1 MTDEDIEKVRQQYVD
16 CLQPLFFPEDPV
28 SNDIVKFFASLL
40 RIVGMEDK
48 GWDPFLESR
57 ATLEDLNAIMQ
68 TDLPKEKFPDVD
80 MTIWRMGLL
89 MYSHIVEM
97 DAPYEVITNL
107 LRFRLGKGYSPN
119 PYYMFLKSKQ
129 KKQFKKFGLYPKQK
143 IEIIKNLS
151 SDAGLTVGD
160 IFDDFYNGELRNA
173 ISHSDYILS
182 EEEFRCRRGT
192 GAVGAY
198 SIPLTELNEI
208 ITRSKLFVSTFFGLE
223 RAARKFWGEQKQKA
237 VPYDPTYK
245 GLMEILAND
254 EDLMYGFKVHWPNNS
269 ESVYRRTDRGID
281 MINCM
286 LDIDNS
292 TIEFMVGL
300 YAREPGSFS
309 PLVEKNDSPTYT
321 ELEGSGE
328 VPEWNI

>member
-1 MTDEDIEKVRQQYVD
+1 MEMTDEDMEEVRQQYVD

-28 SNDIVKFFASLL
+28 GNDIVKFFASLL

-68 TDLPKEKFPDVD
+68 TDLPKEKFPDAD

-119 PYYMFLKSKQ
+119 PYYMFLKSKK
-129 KKQFKKFGLYPKQK
+129 KKQFKKSGLYPKQK

-173 ISHSDYILS
+173 ISHSDYVMRAP
-182 EEEFRCRRGT
+182 ER
-192 GAVGAY
+192 
-198 SIPLTELNEI
+198 PLI
-208 ITRSKLFVSTFFGLE
+208 G
-223 RAARKFWGEQKQKA
+223 
-237 VPYDPTYK
+237 
-245 GLMEILAND
+245 
-254 EDLMYGFKVHWPNNS
+254 
-269 ESVYRRTDRGID
+269 
-281 MINCM
+281 
-286 LDIDNS
+286 
-292 TIEFMVGL
+292 
-300 YAREPGSFS
+300 
-309 PLVEKNDSPTYT
+309 DS
-321 ELEGSGE
+321 GHS
-328 VPEWNI
+328 